1 MDVVGFA
8 VLFWTWCLGRVRL
21 RLGAILDSVA
31 MAGAAAFLQS
41 SAKVTD
47 AFLQSSAKV
56 TDLIQT
62 VNEVTAAVEKLQS
75 ELALIRISIAASSAA
90 LRTVNDK
97 VNELHDRVEDM
108 EARLSRRFADSTS
121 PHVDTF

>member
-1 MDVVGFA
+1 
-8 VLFWTWCLGRVRL
+8 
-21 RLGAILDSVA
+21 
-31 MAGAAAFLQS
+31 MAGAAAFD
-41 SAKVTD
+41 D

-62 VNEVTAAVEKLQS
+62 VDLIHEVTAAVEKLQS
-75 ELALIRISIAASSAA
+75 ELALIRLSTAASSAA
-90 LRTVNDK
+90 LHTVNDK
-97 VNELHDRVEDM
+97 VNELHERVEDM